1 MSILQAMFTGVSGI
15 QAEGDA
21 LGVVGDNISNTNTV
35 GFKQER
41 AVFENVLGHSILA
54 GSAAALP
61 GSGVKMAAV
70 QQLFTQG
77 SLSTTGV
84 ATDLA
89 LSGDGFFVMN
99 GTIDGANGNF
109 YTRDGR
115 LKVDN
120 NGFITNAD
128 GLQAQGYMALPNG
141 TMAAAVSS
149 LKVPTAAISP
159 FATTQMG
166 VTANLDS
173 NAPVFDQTATP
184 FDPQNPSAT
193 SNFST
198 SMSVYDSLGNAHTVS
213 VYFVKTAAGAAGPPA
228 TSGTWAWHA
237 LASSSEVTTPAPAA
251 GSTNVEV
258 GTDTLSFDSTGAL
271 ASNGGAS
278 GLAVTFNGANA
289 QTITTSFGTPTGATP
304 AGTGLDGVTQFA
316 GASNVSSQTQDGYA
330 SGDLSGIVVDGN
342 GVVKGLYTNGQKLA
356 IGQLTIAKF
365 RSNEGL
371 GAAGHNM
378 WIETRDSGN
387 AALGTA
393 GSGGRGAVSA
403 GAIEQSNVDL
413 ASQFV
418 DLIAHQ
424 RAFEADSK
432 TITTADEMLQQLE
445 NIKR

>member
-15 QAEGDA
+15 QAEGEA

-61 GSGVKMAAV
+61 GSGVKMASV

-77 SLSTTGV
+77 SLSNTGV

-99 GTIDGANGNF
+99 GTIDGATGNF

-120 NGFITNAD
+120 SGFLTNAD
-128 GLQAQGYMALPNG
+128 GLQAQGYAALPNG
-141 TMAAAVSS
+141 TMAAAISS
-149 LKVPTAAISP
+149 LKVPTAAIQP
-159 FATTQMG
+159 FATTQMA

-173 NAPVFDQTATP
+173 NATAFDQTVTP
-184 FDPQNPSAT
+184 FDAQNASAT

-198 SMSVYDSLGNAHTVS
+198 AMSVYDSLGNAHTVS
-213 VYFVKTAAGAAGPPA
+213 VYFVKTAAN
-228 TSGTWAWHA
+228 TWDWHA
-237 LASSSEVTTPAPAA
+237 EAPSSEVTTPAPAA
-251 GSTNVEV
+251 GSTNVDV
-258 GTDTLSFDSTGAL
+258 GTGTLTFGTDGTLTTNSSTAL
-271 ASNGGAS
+271 TAI
-278 GLAVTFNGANA
+278 TFNGASTPA
-289 QTITTSFGTPTGATP
+289 AGITVNFGTGTGATP
-304 AGTGLDGVTQFA
+304 AGTGLDGITQFA
-316 GASNVSSQTQDGYA
+316 GASNVSSQSQDGYA
-330 SGDLSGIVVDGN
+330 SGDLSGIVVDGT

-356 IGQLTIAKF
+356 IGQLTVAKF

-403 GAIEQSNVDL
+403 GAVEQSNVDL

-424 RAFEADSK
+424 RAFEANSK